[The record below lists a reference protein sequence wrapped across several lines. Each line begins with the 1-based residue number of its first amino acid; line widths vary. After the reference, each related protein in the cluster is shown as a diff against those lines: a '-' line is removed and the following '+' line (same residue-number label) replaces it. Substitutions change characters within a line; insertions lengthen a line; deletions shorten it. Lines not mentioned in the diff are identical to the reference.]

1 MDQNQGQCQGVLEQF
16 QNRKRHTHDREPE
29 QKRCHIRID
38 MRTPKRSQSFSPCT
52 YFPEQSKD
60 SVFPDLI
67 IGQEKIGLI
76 KKTGQ

>member
-29 QKRCHIRID
+29 QKRCYIRID
-38 MRTPKRSQSFSPCT
+38 MRTPKRSQSFPPCT
-52 YFPEQSKD
+52 YSPEQSKD
-60 SVFPDLI
+60 SVFQDLI
-67 IGQEKIGLI
+67 IGQEKIGRV

>member
-38 MRTPKRSQSFSPCT
+38 MRTPKPSQSFPPCT

-60 SVFPDLI
+60 SVFQDLI
-67 IGQEKIGLI
+67 IGQEKIGRV